1 MSWEYNLKG
10 SRVEAKSRG
19 NAGCSLRITI
29 SDLACNLKESGLPRV
44 REFSEDVTGNRLK
57 TSVLEVVR
65 RSTPKPQHTRG
76 IQAVVGRR
84 CALTCHRGQF
94 ENLNSDHD
102 PTRAHL
108 PLSCTPLGLYTR
120 FGACSTSCI
129 AKTRVGGWM
138 AQATRGHAV
147 LAEIKLVCN
156 GTLALGERHII
167 DLCVF
172 V

>member
-1 MSWEYNLKG
+1 MDP
-10 SRVEAKSRG
+10 SRTERV
-19 NAGCSLRITI
+19 I
-29 SDLACNLKESGLPRV
+29 SDLDCNLKESGLPRV

-84 CALTCHRGQF
+84 CALPCHRGQP
-94 ENLNSDHD
+94 ENLNSDHN

-108 PLSCTPLGLYTR
+108 SLSYTPLGLYTR
-120 FGACSTSCI
+120 FGAYSTSCI

-138 AQATRGHAV
+138 AAQATRGHAV

-156 GTLALGERHII
+156 GTLALGGRHII
-167 DLCVF
+167 ELCVF